1 MLQFKPS
8 STDPR
13 SVAGGAKSTM
23 TKSALITGA
32 TGQDG
37 AHFSRFFV
45 LDLLLGNP
53 VKAKAGLGW
62 QAKADVSELIR
73 MMVPAGIRRV
83 ERE

>member
-1 MLQFKPS
+1 
-8 STDPR
+8 
-13 SVAGGAKSTM
+13 M
-23 TKSALITGA
+23 TTSALITGA

-37 AHFSRFFV
+37 AHLSRFFV

-73 MMVPAGIRRV
+73 MMVAAGMRRV

>member
-23 TKSALITGA
+23 TKSALITGVP
-32 TGQDG
+32 
-37 AHFSRFFV
+37 SRTTHTFRAFFV
-45 LDLLLGNP
+45 VDLLLGNP

-62 QAKADVSELIR
+62 QAKTDVSEPIR
-73 MMVPAGIRRV
+73 MMVAADMRPV